1 MDESGGS
8 ATFAASQVSS
18 EDCCLPDLAASSAAS
33 MCPDEPRVTS
43 AFSEYRLTSMQASV
57 TELLESVVNLEF
69 RLRNLKEDASKLE
82 VNIYS
87 EVLDLQDGLDRV
99 RASGNKVG
107 AEVSALQA
115 AVRSLESAHV
125 RMSGEM
131 TFVLETLDSLG
142 HCMPRTP

>member
-1 MDESGGS
+1 
-8 ATFAASQVSS
+8 
-18 EDCCLPDLAASSAAS
+18 

-115 AVRSLESAHV
+115 GCAFSRECTCAHVWRDDFCLGDFGFAGPLYAANALGSALLFLLHAVRLLHETAHL
-125 RMSGEM
+125 S
-131 TFVLETLDSLG
+131 
-142 HCMPRTP
+142 